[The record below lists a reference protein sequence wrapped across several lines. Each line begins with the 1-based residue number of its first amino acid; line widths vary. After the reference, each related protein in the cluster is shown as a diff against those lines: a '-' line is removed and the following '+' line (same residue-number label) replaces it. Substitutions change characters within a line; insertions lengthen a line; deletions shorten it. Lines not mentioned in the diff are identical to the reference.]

1 MYSRPIQLVSYF
13 TTEKEY
19 TYLQRNLINCWK
31 KFKYIRDFCYGR
43 YGMTDTAEV
52 NGAQPDGVT
61 DPTRSQKTSEF
72 VLLLKDREAL
82 KASLEGKEK
91 ELNSTKARHFE
102 LLQQVDKLEK
112 ELSELKTLK
121 KADKDARKLSVNAQS
136 QSTSPTGTPVST
148 PKGGRKVRP
157 KTAKH
162 ANSRQKPRK
171 AGKPPTIEVTSA
183 SEATKEAHLKDTYKY
198 YEEIASTYPHLKLS
212 VLLAAEKKFVEADV
226 NKDGTID
233 ADELEAILESSSLLF
248 TKQQVRDIVKQIDN
262 DQSSDLDFMECLAV
276 IDRLHQNKKT
286 NLPTTLE
293 QNKSTVCVI
302 Q

>member
-1 MYSRPIQLVSYF
+1 M
-13 TTEKEY
+13 
-19 TYLQRNLINCWK
+19 
-31 KFKYIRDFCYGR
+31 G
-43 YGMTDTAEV
+43 DTAEV
-52 NGAQPDGVT
+52 NGAQPDQTV

-82 KASLEGKEK
+82 KASLEEKEK
-91 ELNSTKARHFE
+91 ELNSTRARNFE
-102 LLQQVDKLEK
+102 LLQQIDKLEK

-121 KADKDARKLSVNAQS
+121 KAEKESKKLSVTAH
-136 QSTSPTGTPVST
+136 SPSASPSGTPVST
-148 PKGGRKVRP
+148 PKGGRKARP

-171 AGKPPTIEVTSA
+171 SAKAPTIEVTS
-183 SEATKEAHLKDTYKY
+183 SEVEKEGHLKDTYKY
-198 YEEIASTYPHLKLS
+198 YEEIARTYPNLKLS
-212 VLLAAEKKFVEADV
+212 VLLAAEKKFVEADI

-233 ADELEAILESSSLLF
+233 ADELEKILETSSLLF

-262 DQSSDLDFMECLAV
+262 DESSDLDFMECLAV